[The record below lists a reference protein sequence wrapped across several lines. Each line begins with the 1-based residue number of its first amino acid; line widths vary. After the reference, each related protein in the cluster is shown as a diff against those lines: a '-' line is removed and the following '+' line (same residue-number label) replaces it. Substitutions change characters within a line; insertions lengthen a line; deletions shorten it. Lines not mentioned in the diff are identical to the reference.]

1 MASTHHANK
10 SMQTSAGLRSIP
22 VLLILL
28 VALRAGA
35 EETPTVLD
43 ETVVSGSREATPLA
57 ETAAS
62 VGSIKGETL
71 RADKPSHPADV
82 LGQVPGV
89 YISVTNGEGHQT
101 AIRQPITTNPVYLYL
116 EDGVPVRSTGFFNH
130 NALYEINIPQSGGVE
145 ITRGPGSALYG
156 SDAIGGVINVLSRTP
171 PASAEASASAE
182 VGGWGWWRLLAGGG
196 DSYRDDAWR
205 TDLNLTHTDS
215 WRDATGYDRQSV
227 TARWDHG
234 FDADAVAK
242 TMLAYSHIDQQ
253 TGANSPLVYADYR
266 NDPTKNYYAIAYRKV
281 EALRLS
287 SAFERE
293 SGDTLISVIPYVR
306 DDSME
311 LLPSF
316 TLNSDPQLY
325 TSANQSI
332 GLLSKWRKDYAPL
345 RTRLIAGLD
354 LDYSPGGRVENNLS
368 VTSTG
373 SGAARVFTS
382 YTVGPRTYDY
392 DVSYLG
398 VSPYVQAE
406 TSPSE
411 RLRVTA
417 GLRYDWMR
425 YAYDNKLSDDVIQ
438 VGSNYYGHVADT
450 DVDFRH
456 ASPKLGATY
465 ALNTHNSLFAAW
477 ANGFRAP
484 SESQLFRPTLATTN
498 TTPPITPAQATAA
511 AQANAQSALGL
522 QPVNANQI
530 EIGARGQ
537 SLGMDYSLSLYY
549 LSKHNDIVTY
559 KDPTTNISSA
569 TNAGETL
576 HRGVEVGLGFP
587 LGSAFRFDAAFSY
600 ARHTYEEWIV
610 SPTINYSGNDMEFA
624 PRWIGN
630 TRLSW
635 LAAPGTRVQL
645 EWISLGPYWMN
656 PTNTIEYEG
665 YSLINLRANWSITQQ
680 LALFGSV
687 HNLVDVRYADS
698 ASITSNT
705 PVYSPGLPRTLYA
718 GVEYRWGGTHQTAP
732 ETQP

>member
-1 MASTHHANK
+1 MY
-10 SMQTSAGLRSIP
+10 MLAGLRSVP
-22 VLLILL
+22 LLLLL

-35 EETPTVLD
+35 ETATVLE

-62 VGSIKGETL
+62 VGVIQGETL
-71 RADKPSHPADV
+71 RADKPTHPAEV
-82 LGQVPGV
+82 MGQVPGV
-89 YISVTNGEGHQT
+89 YVSITNGEGHQT
-101 AIRQPITTNPVYLYL
+101 AIRQPVTTSPVYLYL

-130 NALYEINIPQSGGVE
+130 NALYEIDIPQSGGVE

-156 SDAIGGVINVLSRTP
+156 SDAIGGVINVLTRTP
-171 PASAEASASAE
+171 PASAAATASAE
-182 VGGWGWWRLLAGGG
+182 AGGWGWWRLLAGGG
-196 DSYRDDAWR
+196 NTHGDNAWR
-205 TDLNLTHTDS
+205 ADLNLTHTDG
-215 WRDATGYDRQSV
+215 WRDATGYDRQSAL
-227 TARWDHG
+227 ARWDHG
-234 FDADAVAK
+234 FGADAVAK
-242 TMLAYSHIDQQ
+242 TTLAYSHIDQQ
-253 TGANSPLVYADYR
+253 TGANSPLVYADYM
-266 NDPTKNYYAIAYRKV
+266 NDPTKNYYAIAYRQV
-281 EALRLS
+281 EAVRLS

-311 LLPSF
+311 LLPSWQ
-316 TLNSDPQLY
+316 LSYDPTVY
-325 TSANQSI
+325 TSSNKSV
-332 GLLSKWRKDYAPL
+332 GMLGKWRKDVAPL

-368 VTSTG
+368 VTGTG
-373 SGAARVFTS
+373 SGAARVYTS

-392 DVSYLG
+392 DVAYLG
-398 VSPYVQAE
+398 VSPYVQVE

-425 YAYDNKLSDDVIQ
+425 YHYDNQLADTALQ
-438 VGSNYYGHVADT
+438 VGSRYYGHVADT

-465 ALNTHNSLFAAW
+465 ALNAHNSLFAAW
-477 ANGFRAP
+477 SHGFRAP
-484 SESQLFRPTLATTN
+484 SESQLFRPAIGADAT
-498 TTPPITPAQATAA
+498 I
-511 AQANAQSALGL
+511 AQANARSALGL
-522 QPVNANQI
+522 EPVTANQF
-530 EIGARGQ
+530 EVGARGQ
-537 SLGMDYSLSLYY
+537 ALGMDYSLALYW
-549 LSKHNDIVTY
+549 LSKQNDIVAY
-559 KDPTTNISSA
+559 RDPATNISYS
-569 TNAGETL
+569 TNAGETR
-576 HRGVEVGLGFP
+576 HRGVEAGLGFP
-587 LGSAFRFDAAFSY
+587 LGSVVRFDVAFSY

-635 LAAPGTRVQL
+635 LPASGTRVQL

-656 PTNTIEYEG
+656 PTNTVEYEG
-665 YSLINLRANWSITQQ
+665 YSLLNLRANWSITQR

-687 HNLVDVRYADS
+687 HNLADVRYADS

-718 GVEYRWGGTHQTAP
+718 GVEYRWGGTRQAAP
-732 ETQP
+732 ATPP

>member
-1 MASTHHANK
+1 
-10 SMQTSAGLRSIP
+10 
-22 VLLILL
+22 
-28 VALRAGA
+28 
-35 EETPTVLD
+35 
-43 ETVVSGSREATPLA
+43 
-57 ETAAS
+57 
-62 VGSIKGETL
+62 
-71 RADKPSHPADV
+71 
-82 LGQVPGV
+82 
-89 YISVTNGEGHQT
+89 
-101 AIRQPITTNPVYLYL
+101 
-116 EDGVPVRSTGFFNH
+116 
-130 NALYEINIPQSGGVE
+130 
-145 ITRGPGSALYG
+145 LYG
-156 SDAIGGVINVLSRTP
+156 SDAIGGVINVLSLAP

-182 VGGWGWWRLLAGGG
+182 VGGWGWRRLLAGGG
-196 DSYRDDAWR
+196 NTHSDNAWR
-205 TDLNLTHTDS
+205 ANLNLTHTDG

-227 TARWDHG
+227 SARWDHG
-234 FDADAVAK
+234 FGADAVAK
-242 TMLAYSHIDQQ
+242 TALAYSHIDQQ
-253 TGANSPLVYADYR
+253 TGANAPLVYADYR
-266 NDPTKNYYAIAYRKV
+266 NDPTRNYYAIAYRKV

-293 SGDTLISVIPYVR
+293 TGDTLVSLIPYVR

-325 TSANQSI
+325 TTANQSL

-354 LDYSPGGRVENNLS
+354 LDYSPGGRIENNLS

-373 SGAARVFTS
+373 SGAARVFTG
-382 YTVGPRTYDY
+382 YTVGLLTYDY
-392 DVSYLG
+392 DVSYFG

-411 RLRVTA
+411 RWRVTA

-425 YAYDNKLSDDVIQ
+425 YDYDNKLSDTALQ
-438 VGSNYYGHVADT
+438 VGTNYYGHVADT

-465 ALNTHNSLFAAW
+465 ALNARNSLFAAW
-477 ANGFRAP
+477 NHGFRAP
-484 SESQLFRPTLATTN
+484 SESQLFRPTRGTS
-498 TTPPITPAQATAA
+498 AA
-511 AQANAQSALGL
+511 LAQANALSALGL
-522 QPVNANQI
+522 EPVNANQF

-537 SLGMDYSLSLYY
+537 SLGIDYSLSLYS
-549 LSKHNDIVTY
+549 LSKQNDIVSYRDT
-559 KDPTTNISSA
+559 TTNITNS

-576 HRGVEVGLGFP
+576 HRGVEAGLGFP
-587 LGSAFRFDAAFSY
+587 LGSVFRFDVAFSY

-635 LAAPGTRVQL
+635 LPAPGARVQL
-645 EWISLGPYWMN
+645 EWVSLGPYWMDQ
-656 PTNTIEYEG
+656 TNITEYEG
-665 YSLINLRANWSITQQ
+665 YSLINLRANWSITQR
-680 LALFGSV
+680 LAIFGSV

-718 GVEYRWGGTHQTAP
+718 GVEYRWGGNRQAAAATP
-732 ETQP
+732 P

>member
-1 MASTHHANK
+1 ML
-10 SMQTSAGLRSIP
+10 TSAGLRSILA
-22 VLLILL
+22 LLILL
-28 VALRAGA
+28 VPLRGGA
-35 EETPTVLD
+35 EEISTELD
-43 ETVVSGSREATPLA
+43 ETVVSGSREPTPLA
-57 ETAAS
+57 ETPAS
-62 VGSIKGETL
+62 VGTIKGETL
-71 RADKPSHPADV
+71 RADKPAHPADV

-89 YISVTNGEGHQT
+89 YVSITNGEGHQT
-101 AIRQPITTNPVYLYL
+101 AIRQPVTTSPVYLYL

-130 NALYEINIPQSGGVE
+130 NALYEINVPQAGGVE

-156 SDAIGGVINVLSRTP
+156 SDAIGGVINVLSLAP
-171 PASAEASASAE
+171 PASAEVTASGEA
-182 VGGWGWWRLLAGGG
+182 GGWGWRRLLAGGG
-196 DSYRDDAWR
+196 NTHSENAWR
-205 TDLNLTHTDS
+205 ANLNLTHTDG

-227 TARWDHG
+227 TARWDHAFG
-234 FDADAVAK
+234 AEAVAK
-242 TMLAYSHIDQQ
+242 TTLAYSSIDQQ
-253 TGANSPLVYADYR
+253 TGANAPLVYADYR

-293 SGDTLISVIPYVR
+293 SGDTLVSVIPYVR

-325 TSANQSI
+325 TTSNQSL
-332 GLLSKWRKDYAPL
+332 GLLSKWRRDYAPL

-368 VTSTG
+368 VVSTG

-382 YTVGPRTYDY
+382 YSVGLRTYEY
-392 DVSYLG
+392 DVTYLG
-398 VSPYVQAE
+398 VSPYLQAE

-425 YAYDNKLSDDVIQ
+425 YDYDNKLSDTALQ
-438 VGSNYYGHVADT
+438 VGASYYGHVADT
-450 DVDFRH
+450 DVDFSH

-465 ALNTHNSLFAAW
+465 ALNTHHSLFAAW
-477 ANGFRAP
+477 SHGFRAP
-484 SESQLFRPTLATTN
+484 SESQLFRPARGTSATL
-498 TTPPITPAQATAA
+498 
-511 AQANAQSALGL
+511 AQANALSALGL
-522 QPVNANQI
+522 EPVNANQF

-537 SLGMDYSLSLYY
+537 SLGMDYSLSLYS
-549 LSKHNDIVTY
+549 LSKQNDIVSYRDT
-559 KDPTTNISSA
+559 TTNITNS

-587 LGSAFRFDAAFSY
+587 FGDAFRFDTAFSY

-624 PRWIGN
+624 PRWIAN
-630 TRLSW
+630 TRFTW
-635 LAAPGTRVQL
+635 LPAPGTRVQL
-645 EWISLGPYWMN
+645 EWVSLGPYWMDQA
-656 PTNTIEYEG
+656 NTTEYEG

-687 HNLVDVRYADS
+687 HNLADVRYADS

-718 GVEYRWGGTHQTAP
+718 GVEYRWGSTR
-732 ETQP
+732 QPPPANQP

>member
-1 MASTHHANK
+1 MPTP
-10 SMQTSAGLRSIP
+10 AGLRAFP
-22 VLLILL
+22 ILL
-28 VALRAGA
+28 LLLSALRAGA
-35 EETPTVLD
+35 EEPPTVLD

-62 VGSIKGETL
+62 VGTIKGETL
-71 RADKPSHPADV
+71 HADKPTHPADV

-101 AIRQPITTNPVYLYL
+101 GIRQPVTTNPVYLYL

-156 SDAIGGVINVLSRTP
+156 SDAIGGVINVLTRTP

-196 DSYRDDAWR
+196 DTYRDDAWR
-205 TDLNLTHTDS
+205 GDLNLTHTDG

-242 TMLAYSHIDQQ
+242 TTLAYSHIDQQ
-253 TGANSPLVYADYR
+253 TGANAPLVYADYR
-266 NDPTKNYYAIAYRKV
+266 NDPTKNYYTIAYRKV

-311 LLPSF
+311 LLPSWQ
-316 TLNSDPQLY
+316 LSYDPTVY
-325 TSANQSI
+325 TSSNKSV
-332 GLLSKWRKDYAPL
+332 GMLGKWRKDYAPL

-382 YTVGPRTYDY
+382 YAVGPLTYDY
-392 DVSYLG
+392 DVTYLG
-398 VSPYVQAE
+398 VSPFVQVE

-425 YAYDNKLSDDVIQ
+425 YDYDNKLSDTALQ
-438 VGSNYYGHVADT
+438 VGTSYYGHVADT

-465 ALNTHNSLFAAW
+465 ALNAHNSLFAAW
-477 ANGFRAP
+477 SNGFRAP
-484 SESQLFRPTLATTN
+484 SESQLFRPA
-498 TTPPITPAQATAA
+498 IGGSTAI
-511 AQANAQSALGL
+511 AQANALSALGL
-522 QPVNANQI
+522 EPVNANQF

-537 SLGMDYSLSLYY
+537 SLGMDYSLSLYS

-559 KDPTTNISSA
+559 RDPTTNIAYS

-576 HRGVEVGLGFP
+576 HRGVEAGLGFP
-587 LGSAFRFDAAFSY
+587 LGSAFHFDVAFTY

-610 SPTINYSGNDMEFA
+610 SPTTNYSGNDMEFA

-635 LAAPGTRVQL
+635 LPAPDTRVQL

-656 PTNTIEYEG
+656 PTNTVEYEG

-680 LALFGSV
+680 LAIFGSV
-687 HNLVDVRYADS
+687 HNLFDVRYADS

-718 GVEYRWGGTHQTAP
+718 GVEYRWGGTRQTAP
-732 ETQP
+732 ATQP